1 MELREDINSLLNAVH
16 ATVPVTLPKSLGD
29 KPPVGYIRA
38 KVYSR
43 GVLLSAL
50 VDSGNLFA
58 DLISEKLART
68 LSLKISGT
76 ARTVGTASAKG
87 SVTVLGRVK
96 PFRIYLENMPNP
108 FYIHPYVVKDLAHCV
123 NLGQAFLRRN
133 SIDLRFRESGVEISH
148 KGNSASL
155 TSSSASLS
163 RKSIDA
169 RITKVLEK
177 LQQDGGNPSF
187 HSGDILDLRVA
198 ALPSECSTPGIN
210 YGVRKQTLTWSPT
223 KYRVYTQAKVKL
235 APQKVT
241 PVIVTRTKHYNK
253 PQYLGAVVNSVQLTP
268 TQNSKVCNKNDLF
281 VDRQIYCKNQN

>member
-1 MELREDINSLLNAVH
+1 MELKGEEINSLLNAVH
-16 ATVPVTLPKSLGD
+16 STVPNTLPKSSED

-38 KVYSR
+38 KVHGR
-43 GVLLSAL
+43 GVLMSAL
-50 VDSGNLFA
+50 LDSGNLFA

-87 SVTVLGRVK
+87 SVTVLGRVR
-96 PFRIYLENMPNP
+96 PFRVYLEGLPNP
-108 FYIHPYVVKDLAHCV
+108 FYIHPYVVQDLAHCV

-133 SIDLRFRESGVEISH
+133 SIDLRFRETGVEVSH
-148 KGNSASL
+148 RGHSASL

-177 LQQDGGNPSF
+177 LEQDGGNPSF
-187 HSGDILDLRVA
+187 HPGNILDLRVA
-198 ALPSECSTPGIN
+198 ALPADCSVPGVN
-210 YGVRKQTLTWSPT
+210 YGVRKKTLTWSPT

-235 APQKVT
+235 APGKVT
-241 PVIVTRTKHYNK
+241 PVIVTRTKNYSK
-253 PQYLGAVVNSVQLTP
+253 PQ
-268 TQNSKVCNKNDLF
+268 
-281 VDRQIYCKNQN
+281 